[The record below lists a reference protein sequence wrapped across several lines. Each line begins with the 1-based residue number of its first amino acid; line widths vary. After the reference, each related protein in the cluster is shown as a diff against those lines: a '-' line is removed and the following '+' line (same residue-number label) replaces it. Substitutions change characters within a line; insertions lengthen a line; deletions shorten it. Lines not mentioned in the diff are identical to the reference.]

1 MITFGNLFNPNLRAI
16 INVSK
21 QLDEKMSEFCE
32 MVYNK
37 IKEDIE
43 QDKYSLENVK
53 SAIEES
59 MEVFEDIE
67 EKKA

>member
-53 SAIEES
+53 SAIEE
-59 MEVFEDIE
+59 
-67 EKKA
+67 